1 MSETYVYQPRALPL
15 AKVSL
20 ALMAINIILFVWQI
34 LTGVDASSPSTADAI
49 RWGADYAPL
58 TYLQEPFRLFSSM
71 FFHFGF
77 PHLMFNMW
85 ALYVFGNLAEHTFG
99 RFYFLGLYL
108 LAGIMGSL
116 LSGYIDIRNSIELL
130 QQFDPELFPRVSAGA
145 SGAVMG
151 IGGAL
156 TALSF
161 FPRLARQQLA
171 LDKKS
176 LLIIMGINLAFGF
189 FTSGIN
195 NAAHIGGM
203 LMGVVLAI
211 SWYLVQHFRLNKVL
225 LLLILMLGLASCY
238 AVFLYSTSL
247 VQSIAPFWQE
257 ILTLMLEK
265 TGLSNTTLY

>member
-1 MSETYVYQPRALPL
+1 MAETYYVQPVKPPL
-15 AKVSL
+15 AKVTL
-20 ALMAINIILFVWQI
+20 TLMAINIILFVWQI
-34 LTGVDASSPSTADAI
+34 LTGVDANSPSTADAI

-99 RFYFLGLYL
+99 RFYFLCLYL

-116 LSGYIDIRNSIELL
+116 FSGYIDIYNSIEMLKH
-130 QQFDPELFPRVSAGA
+130 FDPDLFPRVSAGA

-176 LLIIMGINLAFGF
+176 LLLIMGINLAFGF

-203 LMGVVLAI
+203 LMGAILAI
-211 SWYLVQHFRLNKVL
+211 AWYAIEHFKLNKLFLVI
-225 LLLILMLGLASCY
+225 LLIIAAAICY
-238 AVFLYSTSL
+238 AFFLYSLSL
-247 VQSIAPFWQE
+247 VQNIAPFWHE
-257 ILTLMLEK
+257 LMTVMLNK
-265 TGLSNTTLY
+265 IGLLS

>member
-15 AKVSL
+15 AKVTL
-20 ALMAINIILFVWQI
+20 ALMAINIILFIWQI

-116 LSGYIDIRNSIELL
+116 LSGYIDIRNSIEML
-130 QQFDPELFPRVSAGA
+130 QQF
-145 SGAVMG
+145 
-151 IGGAL
+151 
-156 TALSF
+156 
-161 FPRLARQQLA
+161 
-171 LDKKS
+171 
-176 LLIIMGINLAFGF
+176 
-189 FTSGIN
+189 
-195 NAAHIGGM
+195 
-203 LMGVVLAI
+203 
-211 SWYLVQHFRLNKVL
+211 
-225 LLLILMLGLASCY
+225 
-238 AVFLYSTSL
+238 
-247 VQSIAPFWQE
+247 
-257 ILTLMLEK
+257 
-265 TGLSNTTLY
+265 